1 MKDASFCKKNEKVF
15 SKALKLKMSYLEKES
30 GEQTG
35 EGEGDM
41 NLENYFNKISEY
53 LSGDKLPY
61 AYESE
66 KKNKTSA

>member
-1 MKDASFCKKNEKVF
+1 
-15 SKALKLKMSYLEKES
+15 MSYLEKES